1 MGTVQQILQTKGS
14 DVWSITPDTTA
25 FAAIKLM
32 ADMNVGA
39 LLVLEGERVVGIL
52 SERDYARKV
61 ALHNRASKTTLAKEI
76 MTKKVVSVR
85 PDQTVDKCMALMT
98 DKHIRHLPV
107 IDDEEN
113 LLGIISIGDIVKS
126 VISEQ
131 QMIID
136 HLQDYITGAG

>member
-25 FAAIKLM
+25 FVAIKLM